1 MKPLRLT
8 WKSLQNPCLFVS
20 DGTAAQDV
28 CSHLTSTDSSVLQL
42 CPRASLGI
50 GLAVWFCPV
59 QRIWRDF
66 SCWVHSFS
74 TWRKEA
80 AKSWL
85 CKASCALVLCNTNKS
100 HKSLFFCLWSCVYPA
115 DTGHRIHLQTWNFN
129 LLWLTMQQIIFV
141 VWTVL
146 WWKRISDRV
155 FRQPVSQRSSFRTAF
170 PIVPSKSQPCLSGH
184 VELLARWSSSCFLS
198 LWGWARPFDLCP

>member
-1 MKPLRLT
+1 MEQQHRMCAAISRPPTQVCCSYVHVHLLALA
-8 WKSLQNPCLFVS
+8 SQFDFALF
-20 DGTAAQDV
+20 
-28 CSHLTSTDSSVLQL
+28 
-42 CPRASLGI
+42 R
-50 GLAVWFCPV
+50 
-59 QRIWRDF
+59 RDF

-170 PIVPSKSQPCLSGH
+170 PIVPSKSQPCLSSH